1 MQTSTIK
8 QDKKEEEEWTQV
20 ITSEVGMFDFNL
32 KEVWNYRDLLF
43 LFVRRDFVAK
53 YKQTILGPVWH
64 FIQPL
69 LTTLVSFLLFNMV
82 ANISTNG
89 INPILFQMSGIV
101 IWSYF
106 SSCITSCSTVFVS
119 NASIFGKVY
128 FPRLVMPLS
137 IVMSNIVQ
145 FGIQFLL
152 LLSTIT
158 YFFIKGEPQYFG
170 ITWLMI
176 PIYVVLMAGIG
187 LGTGIII
194 SSVTTKYRDMSVLLT
209 FGVQLLMYASA
220 VNYPMSIIAE
230 KKPALYAILKWN
242 PLASLVDGF
251 RNAMLGGNISLYD
264 LVYPTIFMFVSL
276 LLGIMMFNKVEKSFM
291 DTV

>member
-1 MQTSTIK
+1 MQSSPIK
-8 QDKKEEEEWTQV
+8 ESSEEEWTQV

-32 KEVWNYRDLLF
+32 KEVWNYRDLLI

-69 LTTLVSFLLFNMV
+69 LTTLVAFLLFNMV
-82 ANISTNG
+82 ANIPTNG

-137 IVMSNIVQ
+137 IVASNIIQ

-152 LLSTIT
+152 LLSAIA
-158 YFFIKGEPQYFG
+158 YFFIKGESQYFG
-170 ITWLMI
+170 VTWLMI
-176 PIYVVLMAGIG
+176 PIFVFLMAGIG
-187 LGTGIII
+187 LGLGIII
-194 SSVTTKYRDMSVLLT
+194 SSITTKYRDMTVLLT
-209 FGVQLLMYASA
+209 FGIQLLMYASA

-230 KKPALYAILKWN
+230 KKPSLYNILKWN

-251 RNAMLGGNISLYD
+251 RNAMLGGNISFND
-264 LVYPTIFMFVSL
+264 LIYPTVFMFVSL
-276 LLGIMMFNKVEKSFM
+276 FLGIMMFNKVEKSFM

>member
-1 MQTSTIK
+1 MQTSPSKETP
-8 QDKKEEEEWTQV
+8 EEEKWTQV
-20 ITSEVGMFDFNL
+20 ISSEVGMFDFNF
-32 KEVWNYRDLLF
+32 KEVWNYRDLLL

-53 YKQTILGPVWH
+53 YKQTVLGPVWH

-69 LTTLVSFLLFNMV
+69 LTTLVSFLLFNLV
-82 ANISTNG
+82 ANIPTNG
-89 INPILFQMSGIV
+89 INPILFQMSGII

-106 SSCITSCSTVFVS
+106 SSCITSCSTVFIA
-119 NASIFGKVY
+119 NAGIFGKVY

-145 FGIQFLL
+145 FAIQFLL
-152 LLSTIT
+152 LLSTLA
-158 YFFIKGEPQYFG
+158 YFYIKGEPQYFG
-170 ITWLMI
+170 VTWLMI
-176 PIYVVLMAGIG
+176 PIYVALMAGIG

-194 SSVTTKYRDMSVLLT
+194 SSVTTKYRDMTVLLT

-230 KKPALYAILKWN
+230 KKPDLYAILKWN

-251 RNAMLGGNISLYD
+251 RNAILGGNISLYD
-264 LVYPTIFMFVSL
+264 LIYPTIFMIVSL
-276 LLGIMMFNKVEKSFM
+276 FLGIMMFNKVEKSFM